1 LSVQGSYQ
9 PSYDLQ
15 LRFYSYFKQGIEGPC
30 TESQPAF
37 WEVVKRKKW
46 EAWKKLG
53 NMPKEQAMEN
63 YVDELKKV
71 KFISFSA
78 DSDLSAF
85 VYTTLYAKSVWQ
97 WA

>member
-1 LSVQGSYQ
+1 VFVQGSYQ

-15 LRFYSYFKQGIEGPC
+15 LKFYSYFKQGSEGPC

-53 NMPKEQAMEN
+53 NMPKQQAMES

-71 KFISFSA
+71 RFASSIYC
-78 DSDLSAF
+78 LRT
-85 VYTTLYAKSVWQ
+85 VI
-97 WA
+97 